1 MSMNNRL
8 SHLFVIRKHM
18 LLSALGLAIGYIA
31 VAMLGIFTGDL
42 IDSML
47 NVQAADGIWQKL
59 GLLLLLSLVT
69 LCLSF
74 FLTVWIPQKLNL
86 EAAVASSEVAIS
98 EFLKMSLRVF
108 PKNKTGHYLNVVTMA
123 AFVFSG
129 VQIAVSVEFLGGLLA
144 VIVLAIAAFT
154 VNPWIGLLVSLY
166 IPFYLVII
174 DYPSKKTN
182 EILTE
187 SMKKREGW
195 LDIGRRII
203 EEKFSINMLRAE
215 NYFKNAYEAANDEYF
230 LYVKRSSFFSA
241 LSRNLPSALSNFTQV
256 VAIITGVMLLSIG
269 QMSVGEILAAYLI
282 LSVLSEP
289 LDTVCSVK
297 SSYLAA
303 KADIDVYL
311 EHEKESQEP
320 SGYEKL
326 WNSSLKPAVKI
337 GEGTL
342 LATPEGPE
350 LFHTQAL
357 SIPQGSLVV
366 VKGSNGSGKSS
377 FVDLLAG
384 CSDPSLFSGD
394 IELSDDLKDCSRFAR
409 PVPLVEGSLADN
421 MFGEKIDRTV
431 YNLLDFSS
439 LETHAFDGKEESV
452 SLGERQKIGLLRAL
466 SRKQGVLVLDEPL
479 QNLDA
484 PTSQRLCKYLTNLKG
499 RRTVMVI
506 MHSDELDQEADVLLD
521 IQDGQLHVR

>member
-1 MSMNNRL
+1 MNNRL

-18 LLSALGLAIGYIA
+18 LLSAFGLAIGYIA

-47 NVQAADGIWQKL
+47 NVQAADGVWQKL
-59 GLLLLLSLVT
+59 GLLLLLSLAT

-86 EAAVASSEVAIS
+86 EAAVTSSEVAIS

-108 PKNKTGHYLNVVTMA
+108 SKNKTGHYLNVVTMA

-144 VIVLAIAAFT
+144 VIVLAIVAFT
-154 VNPWIGLLVSLY
+154 VNPWIGLLVLLY

-203 EEKFSINMLRAE
+203 EEKFSINVLRAE
-215 NYFKNAYEAANDEYF
+215 SYFENAYKAANDEYF

-241 LSRNLPSALSNFTQV
+241 LSKNLPSALSNFTQV

-311 EHEKESQEP
+311 EHEKGLCP
-320 SGYEKL
+320 EK
-326 WNSSLKPAVKI
+326 WCKQAFQMFKRSAVI
-337 GEGTL
+337 
-342 LATPEGPE
+342 
-350 LFHTQAL
+350 
-357 SIPQGSLVV
+357 S
-366 VKGSNGSGKSS
+366 
-377 FVDLLAG
+377 
-384 CSDPSLFSGD
+384 
-394 IELSDDLKDCSRFAR
+394 
-409 PVPLVEGSLADN
+409 
-421 MFGEKIDRTV
+421 
-431 YNLLDFSS
+431 
-439 LETHAFDGKEESV
+439 
-452 SLGERQKIGLLRAL
+452 
-466 SRKQGVLVLDEPL
+466 
-479 QNLDA
+479 
-484 PTSQRLCKYLTNLKG
+484 
-499 RRTVMVI
+499 
-506 MHSDELDQEADVLLD
+506 
-521 IQDGQLHVR
+521 

>member
-1 MSMNNRL
+1 
-8 SHLFVIRKHM
+8 
-18 LLSALGLAIGYIA
+18 LAKA
-31 VAMLGIFTGDL
+31 RV
-42 IDSML
+42 
-47 NVQAADGIWQKL
+47 
-59 GLLLLLSLVT
+59 VT

-108 PKNKTGHYLNVVTMA
+108 SKKKTGHYLNVVTMA

-144 VIVLAIAAFT
+144 VIVLAIVAFT
-154 VNPWIGLLVSLY
+154 VNPWIGLLVLLY

-187 SMKKREGW
+187 SMKNREGW

-203 EEKFSINMLRAE
+203 EEKLSINVLRAE
-215 NYFKNAYEAANDEYF
+215 NYFENAYEAVNDEYF
-230 LYVKRSSFFSA
+230 LYVKRSSFFSS
-241 LSRNLPSALSNFTQV
+241 LSKSLPSALSNFTQV

-289 LDTVCSVK
+289 LDTVCFVK

-326 WNSSLKPAVKI
+326 WNSSLKPTAKI

-342 LATPEGPE
+342 LATLEGPE

-421 MFGEKIDRTV
+421 MFGEKI
-431 YNLLDFSS
+431 FSS

-466 SRKQGVLVLDEPL
+466 SRKQGALVLDEPL

-484 PTSQRLCKYLTNLKG
+484 PTSQRLCRYLTNLKG